1 MALWSNYCV
10 KLPNQLSDIIKEGLN
25 VLMFNYLLNKVLQ

>member
-10 KLPNQLSDIIKEGLN
+10 KLPNQFTDFIKEALN
-25 VLMFNYLLNKVLQ
+25 VLVFNYLLNKVLQ